1 MRRCHYSIVI
11 FTYLSCFG
19 FNINP
24 AVAAS
29 YDANY
34 DKVSSFLKVAQA
46 DTSDTTPR
54 PNLRIGSTGE
64 DVKLLQTQLKKLGYY
79 NGIADGQFGESTRDA
94 VIEFQLKE
102 KVLAD
107 GVVGEQTNQL
117 IKTETLKQ
125 SSSIS
130 TPTPEA
136 APEDTSEKEKS
147 SPNQNGLIKLGLIAM
162 GILAGAGILF
172 YAVQW
177 FRYYKRE
184 KNTEIY
190 ADDDTDIAQAPP
202 HELINGNQNQK
213 YLPEAEDNF
222 AQAPTD
228 EFTNSNQDQ
237 KYLPEAEDNLED
249 VTSTITPSSK
259 LLTTEQTSPLAK
271 VNVVDEL
278 IQDLDSSNP
287 TQRRKAIWELG
298 QKGDSRAIQPL
309 VEQMVDADSQQ
320 RSLILAALA
329 EIGTR
334 TLKPMNRAL
343 AVSMQDESPDVRKNA
358 IRDLTRV
365 YDVMAQISQMLS
377 MAMEDEDPEVQE
389 TARYAVSQMNRI
401 RVLPSEQPEDSEQ

>member
-29 YDANY
+29 YDQAP
-34 DKVSSFLKVAQA
+34 SFLKVAQA
-46 DTSDTTPR
+46 DSSNTNSRT
-54 PNLRIGSTGE
+54 NLRIGSVGE
-64 DVKLLQTQLKKLGYY
+64 DVELLQTQLKKLGYY
-79 NGIADGQFGESTRDA
+79 DGTPDGQFGESTRDA
-94 VIEFQLKE
+94 VIQFQLDK

-107 GVVGEQTNQL
+107 GVVGNQTNQL
-117 IKTETLKQ
+117 IKAETLKQ
-125 SSSIS
+125 NNFVS
-130 TPTPEA
+130 TPTPQPVA
-136 APEDTSEKEKS
+136 EDTSEEEKPS
-147 SPNQNGLIKLGLIAM
+147 ENDNGWITVVLIVMGL
-162 GILAGAGILF
+162 LAGGGILF
-172 YAVQW
+172 YLFNR
-177 FRYYKRE
+177 FRPAKQSS
-184 KNTEIY
+184 NSAIY
-190 ADDDTDIAQAPP
+190 VNDANEDDDDTDIAQAR
-202 HELINGNQNQK
+202 EYQTSQDEFANRNQEQK
-213 YLPEAEDNF
+213 YLTGAQEDNVGDI
-222 AQAPTD
+222 P
-228 EFTNSNQDQ
+228 
-237 KYLPEAEDNLED
+237 
-249 VTSTITPSSK
+249 STIQPSAK
-259 LLTTEQTSPLAK
+259 IIPTEKTSRLAK
-271 VNVVDEL
+271 VSVVDEL

-365 YDVMAQISQMLS
+365 YDVMGQISQMLS

-389 TARYAVSQMNRI
+389 TAKYAVSQMNRI
-401 RVLPSEQPEDSEQ
+401 RVLPTEQPETRVQLPEEWEDSEQ

>member
-1 MRRCHYSIVI
+1 MRRCYYSIVI

-24 AVAAS
+24 TVAA
-29 YDANY
+29 NY
-34 DKVSSFLKVAQA
+34 EKTPSFLKVAQA
-46 DTSDTTPR
+46 DSSDTTSSS
-54 PNLRIGSTGE
+54 NLRIGSAGE

-79 NGIADGQFGESTRDA
+79 DGIADGQFGESTRDA
-94 VIEFQLKE
+94 VIEFQLKK

-107 GVVGEQTNQL
+107 GVVGNQTNQL
-117 IKTETLKQ
+117 IETETLKQ
-125 SSSIS
+125 NSSTS
-130 TPTPEA
+130 TTALETVPEKN
-136 APEDTSEKEKS
+136 PETENASNNE
-147 SPNQNGLIKLGLIAM
+147 NGLIKLGLIAI
-162 GILAGAGILF
+162 GLLAGAGILF
-172 YAVQW
+172 ALFKW
-177 FRYYKRE
+177 FRDSKIV
-184 KNTEIY
+184 KNTGNHGS
-190 ADDDTDIAQAPP
+190 DDTDDEKETEIAPAP
-202 HELINGNQNQK
+202 EYKISQ
-213 YLPEAEDNF
+213 
-222 AQAPTD
+222 D
-228 EFTNSNQDQ
+228 EFVNSSQDQ
-237 KYLPEAEDNLED
+237 KLLSGTEDNLED
-249 VTSTITPSSK
+249 VSSTIQPSAEIIP
-259 LLTTEQTSPLAK
+259 TEKTSPLAK

-389 TARYAVSQMNRI
+389 TAKYAVSQMNRI
-401 RVLPSEQPEDSEQ
+401 RVLPSDSPQPQVQLPEEWEDREQGAGNRE

>member
-34 DKVSSFLKVAQA
+34 HKVSSFLKVAQA
-46 DTSDTTPR
+46 DNSDTTSR
-54 PNLRIGSTGE
+54 TNLRIGSRGE

-79 NGIADGQFGESTRDA
+79 DGISDGQFGESTRDA
-94 VIEFQLKE
+94 VIEFQLKK

-107 GVVGEQTNQL
+107 GVVGNQTSEL
-117 IKTETLKQ
+117 IKAETLKQ
-125 SSSIS
+125 NNFVS
-130 TPTPEA
+130 TPTPEPA
-136 APEDTSEKEKS
+136 SEDVAETEKPSKS
-147 SPNQNGLIKLGLIAM
+147 SNGWIQLVFIVMGL
-162 GILAGAGILF
+162 LAGGGVLF
-172 YAVQW
+172 YLFKL
-177 FRYYKRE
+177 FRRSKQPSNRA
-184 KNTEIY
+184 IY
-190 ADDDTDIAQAPP
+190 DDDNDDETYIAQAP
-202 HELINGNQNQK
+202 EYKVSQ
-213 YLPEAEDNF
+213 
-222 AQAPTD
+222 D
-228 EFTNSNQDQ
+228 EFVNNNQDQ
-237 KYLPEAEDNLED
+237 KYLTGTQEDNLEE
-249 VTSTITPSSK
+249 VASTIQPSAQIIP
-259 LLTTEQTSPLAK
+259 TEKTSSLAK
-271 VNVVDEL
+271 LNVVDEL
-278 IQDLDSSNP
+278 IEDLDSSNP

-320 RSLILAALA
+320 RSLILAALS

-365 YDVMAQISQMLS
+365 YDVMGQISQMLS

-389 TARYAVSQMNRI
+389 TAKYAVSQMNRI
-401 RVLPSEQPEDSEQ
+401 RVLPSEPPQPQQPQLPEEWEDSSSEQ

>member
-34 DKVSSFLKVAQA
+34 HKVSSFLKVAQA
-46 DTSDTTPR
+46 DNSDTTSR
-54 PNLRIGSTGE
+54 TNLRIGSRGE

-79 NGIADGQFGESTRDA
+79 DGISDGQFGESTRDA
-94 VIEFQLKE
+94 VIEFQLKK

-107 GVVGEQTNQL
+107 GVVGNQTNEL
-117 IKTETLKQ
+117 IKAETLKQ
-125 SSSIS
+125 NNFVS
-130 TPTPEA
+130 TPTPEPA
-136 APEDTSEKEKS
+136 SEDVAETEKPSKS
-147 SPNQNGLIKLGLIAM
+147 SNGWIQLVFIVMGL
-162 GILAGAGILF
+162 LAGGGVLF
-172 YAVQW
+172 YLFKL
-177 FRYYKRE
+177 FRRSKQPSNRA
-184 KNTEIY
+184 IY
-190 ADDDTDIAQAPP
+190 DDDNDDETYIAQAP
-202 HELINGNQNQK
+202 EYEVSQ
-213 YLPEAEDNF
+213 
-222 AQAPTD
+222 D
-228 EFTNSNQDQ
+228 EFVNNNQDQ
-237 KYLPEAEDNLED
+237 KYLTGTQEDNLEE
-249 VTSTITPSSK
+249 VASTVQPSAQIIPTEKTSS
-259 LLTTEQTSPLAK
+259 LAK
-271 VNVVDEL
+271 LNVVDEL
-278 IQDLDSSNP
+278 IEDLDSSNP

-320 RSLILAALA
+320 RSLILAALS

-365 YDVMAQISQMLS
+365 YDVMGQISQMLS

-389 TARYAVSQMNRI
+389 TAKYAVSQMNRI
-401 RVLPSEQPEDSEQ
+401 RVLPSEPPQPQQAQLPEEWEDSSSEQ

>member
-29 YDANY
+29 YD
-34 DKVSSFLKVAQA
+34 KTPSFLKVAQA
-46 DTSDTTPR
+46 DSSNTTSRT
-54 PNLRIGSTGE
+54 NLRIGSVGE

-79 NGIADGQFGESTRDA
+79 DGSADGQFGESTRDA
-94 VIEFQLKE
+94 VIEFQLKK

-107 GVVGEQTNQL
+107 GVVGNQTNEL
-117 IKTETLKQ
+117 IKAETLKQ
-125 SSSIS
+125 NNFVS
-130 TPTPEA
+130 TPTPETA
-136 APEDTSEKEKS
+136 SEDVAETEKPSKS
-147 SPNQNGLIKLGLIAM
+147 SNGWIQLVFIVMGL
-162 GILAGAGILF
+162 LAGGGVLF
-172 YAVQW
+172 YLFKL
-177 FRYYKRE
+177 FRRSKQPSNRA
-184 KNTEIY
+184 IY
-190 ADDDTDIAQAPP
+190 DDDNDDETYIAQAP
-202 HELINGNQNQK
+202 EYEVSQ
-213 YLPEAEDNF
+213 
-222 AQAPTD
+222 D
-228 EFTNSNQDQ
+228 EFVNNNQDQ
-237 KYLPEAEDNLED
+237 KYLTGTQEDNLEE
-249 VTSTITPSSK
+249 VASTVQPSAQIIPTEKTSS
-259 LLTTEQTSPLAK
+259 LAK
-271 VNVVDEL
+271 LNVVDEL
-278 IQDLDSSNP
+278 IEDLDSSNP

-320 RSLILAALA
+320 RSLILAALS

-365 YDVMAQISQMLS
+365 YDVMGQISQMLS

-389 TARYAVSQMNRI
+389 TAKYAVSQMNRI
-401 RVLPSEQPEDSEQ
+401 RVLPSEQPKPQPQLPEEWEDSEQ

>member
-34 DKVSSFLKVAQA
+34 HKVSSFLKVAQA
-46 DTSDTTPR
+46 DNSDTTSR
-54 PNLRIGSTGE
+54 TNLRIGSRGE

-79 NGIADGQFGESTRDA
+79 DGISDGQFGESTRDA
-94 VIEFQLKE
+94 VIEFQLKK

-107 GVVGEQTNQL
+107 GVVGNQTNEL
-117 IKTETLKQ
+117 IKAETLKQ
-125 SSSIS
+125 NNFVS
-130 TPTPEA
+130 TPTPEPA
-136 APEDTSEKEKS
+136 SEDVAETEKPSKS
-147 SPNQNGLIKLGLIAM
+147 SNGWIQLVFIVMGL
-162 GILAGAGILF
+162 LAGGGVLF
-172 YAVQW
+172 YLFKL
-177 FRYYKRE
+177 FRRSKQPSNRA
-184 KNTEIY
+184 IY
-190 ADDDTDIAQAPP
+190 DDDNDDETYIAQAP
-202 HELINGNQNQK
+202 EYEVSQDDFVNN
-213 YLPEAEDNF
+213 
-222 AQAPTD
+222 
-228 EFTNSNQDQ
+228 NQDQ
-237 KYLPEAEDNLED
+237 KYLTGTQEDNLEE
-249 VTSTITPSSK
+249 VASTVQPSAQIIPTEKTSS
-259 LLTTEQTSPLAK
+259 LAK
-271 VNVVDEL
+271 LNVVDEL
-278 IQDLDSSNP
+278 IEDLDSSNP

-320 RSLILAALA
+320 RSLILAALS

-365 YDVMAQISQMLS
+365 YDVMGQISQMLS

-389 TARYAVSQMNRI
+389 TAKYAVSQMNRI
-401 RVLPSEQPEDSEQ
+401 RVLPSEPPQPQQAQLPEEWEDSSSEQ